1 MTSVKTVFICQ
12 NCGSQRSKWEGRCTD
27 CGQWNTFHEEIIDKQ
42 PSKKGSAIGGGISQI
57 VKSSQALKEVD
68 IIRFS
73 SGFVELDR
81 VLGGGIVPGS
91 FVLLGGDPG
100 IGKSTLLLQMTGHC
114 AAGKQKVLY
123 ISAEESIGQSALR
136 AQRLGIFED
145 DLEITSE
152 SNLDHIMRLV
162 EKSNPVCLII
172 DSIQTVFTPQ
182 ILSAPGTVSQVR
194 ECAAQLMGL
203 AKNKNIAVFLV
214 GHVTKEGELA
224 GPKVLE
230 HIVDTVLSFEGDNN
244 YQYRLLRTLKNRF
257 GAAYELG
264 VFEMTSSGLQDVEN
278 PSEMFLQDRLGKTSI
293 GSAVTASVE
302 GTRPVLCEVQALS
315 VRSYT
320 SLPRRTSLGVDV
332 NRLFLI
338 LAVLDKFVHYDF
350 SRKDV
355 FVNVVGGLKIKETAS
370 DLTVCAALISSE
382 VGIFLPAKS
391 CFFGEVGL
399 TGEIRGI
406 AFADVR
412 LKEAQKLGFKEFYLP
427 KANLKHIEKEI
438 ASKVKIYDLDHI
450 SKLKDLLALKKSK

>member
-42 PSKKGSAIGGGISQI
+42 PSKQGLTLGGNTLQV
-57 VKSSQALKEVD
+57 VKSSQALKKVD
-68 IIRFS
+68 IARFS

-81 VLGGGIVPGS
+81 VLGGGIVSGS

-123 ISAEESIGQSALR
+123 ISAEESVGQSALR

-152 SNLDHIMRLV
+152 SNLDHIMTLV
-162 EKSNPVCLII
+162 KKRHPVCLII

-194 ECAAQLMGL
+194 ECAARLMVL
-203 AKNKNIAVFLV
+203 AKNEDIAVFLV

-264 VFEMTSSGLQDVEN
+264 VFEMTSSGLRDVQN
-278 PSEMFLQDRLGKTSI
+278 PSEMFLQDRLGTSI
-293 GSAVTASVE
+293 GSAVMASVE
-302 GTRPVLCEVQALS
+302 GTRPVLCEIQALS

-320 SLPRRTSLGVDV
+320 SLPRRTSLGIDI

-338 LAVLDKFVHYDF
+338 LAVLDKFMHYDF

-355 FVNVVGGLKIKETAS
+355 FVNVVGGLRIKETAS
-370 DLTVCAALISSE
+370 DLSVCGALISSE
-382 VGIFLPAKS
+382 AGTSLPSTS

-399 TGEIRGI
+399 TGEIRGV

-427 KANLKHIEKEI
+427 KANLKHIEKEMVH
-438 ASKVKIYDLDHI
+438 KVKIRDLDHI
-450 SKLKDLLALKKSK
+450 SQLKDLLVSKKPK

>member
-1 MTSVKTVFICQ
+1 MASVKTVFVCQ

-42 PSKKGSAIGGGISQI
+42 PSKQGIVLGGNTSQI
-57 VKSSQALKEVD
+57 IKSSQILKEVD
-68 IIRFS
+68 IVRFP
-73 SGFVELDR
+73 SGFAELDR

-114 AAGKQKVLY
+114 AANKQKVLY
-123 ISAEESIGQSALR
+123 ISAEESVGQSALR

-152 SNLDHIMRLV
+152 SNLDHIMTLV
-162 EKSNPVCLII
+162 KKRHPVCLII
-172 DSIQTVFTPQ
+172 DSIQTVFTPH

-194 ECAAQLMGL
+194 ECAASLMGL
-203 AKNKNIAVFLV
+203 AKNEGIAIFLV

-257 GAAYELG
+257 GAAHELG
-264 VFEMTSSGLQDVEN
+264 VFEMTSSGLRDVQN
-278 PSEMFLQDRLGKTSI
+278 PSEIFLQDRLGTSI
-293 GSAVTASVE
+293 GSAVMASVE
-302 GTRPVLCEVQALS
+302 GTRPVLCEIQALS

-320 SLPRRTSLGVDV
+320 TLPRRTSLGIDV

-338 LAVLDKFVHYDF
+338 LAILDKFMHYDF

-355 FVNVVGGLKIKETAS
+355 FVNVVGGLRIKETAS
-370 DLTVCAALISSE
+370 DLSVCGALISSE
-382 VGIFLPAKS
+382 IGISLLSKS

-399 TGEIRGI
+399 TGEVRGV

-427 KANLKHIEKEI
+427 KSNLKHIEKEI
-438 ASKVKIYDLDHI
+438 VNKAKIHDLDHI
-450 SKLKDLLALKKSK
+450 SQLKDLLTFEKLK